1 MTHPHHDIA
10 RRHYAALEAGDLDT
24 LGELL
29 APDAAWHV
37 PGNGHLAGTWNGAD
51 AVLSLFGRIYDLSN
65 GTLRTTI
72 EKIVADDEHAVVIV
86 TVRATIAGV
95 DFEDTAVH
103 VARIAG
109 GRIVDVRT
117 WSSDQAA
124 FDALI
129 DAELAAR
136 A

>member
-1 MTHPHHDIA
+1 MNHPHHDLA
-10 RRHYAALEAGDLDT
+10 RRHYAALEAGDIDT

-29 APDAAWHV
+29 APEAAWHV
-37 PGNGHLAGTWNGAD
+37 PGNGHLAGTWNGAE

-65 GTLRTTI
+65 GTLRTTV
-72 EKIVADDEHAVVIV
+72 EKVVADDEHAVVIV

-95 DFEDTAVH
+95 DFEDVGVH

>member
-1 MTHPHHDIA
+1 M
-10 RRHYAALEAGDLDT
+10 
-24 LGELL
+24 
-29 APDAAWHV
+29 
-37 PGNGHLAGTWNGAD
+37 
-51 AVLSLFGRIYDLSN
+51 LSLFGRICNLSN
-65 GTLRTTI
+65 GTLRTSV
-72 EKIVADDEHAVVIV
+72 EKVEHAVVIV

-95 DFEDTAVH
+95 DFEDSAVH

-129 DAELAAR
+129 DAELAPGRSSVGAHLR
-136 A
+136 HT